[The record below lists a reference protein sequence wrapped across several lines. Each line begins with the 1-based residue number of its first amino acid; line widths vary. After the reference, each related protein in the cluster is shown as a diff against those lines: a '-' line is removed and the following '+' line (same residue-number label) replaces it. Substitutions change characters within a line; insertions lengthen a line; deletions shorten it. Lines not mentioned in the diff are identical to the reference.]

1 MKQGLNTVTFT
12 VDVIPDEVGADPFLL
27 LIVRVPAG
35 NRKRCELQTD
45 WSSRLEGG
53 IKRLHLLLDAEQKVS
68 DLVAFRGA

>member
-45 WSSRLEGG
+45 WSSR
-53 IKRLHLLLDAEQKVS
+53 
-68 DLVAFRGA
+68 